1 MGRPSGTNNT
11 MRTSEE
17 KEKLV
22 LEYLHGKEGYRR
34 IAENNDIY
42 PSVFLKWIHQ
52 YREKG
57 IEGLK
62 SKTGKHNNPKRGRYN
77 RNKSEIE
84 KLKEQ
89 LSVVQTKSKEA
100 ERVLNQEQKILQ
112 EEKEELLKGIQVRMQ
127 LVDILKRDIARIAYI
142 ESTRIA
148 ETEYNKLPPLQK

>member
-11 MRTSEE
+11 MRTAEE

-34 IAENNDIY
+34 IAENNDVH
-42 PSVFLKWIHQ
+42 PSIFLKWVHK

-62 SKTGKHNNPKRGRYN
+62 SKTGKHSNPKCGRYN
-77 RNKSEIE
+77 RKKSEIE

-89 LSVVQTKSKEA
+89 LLKKEIEIMRLKKGYLVKGVGA
-100 ERVLNQEQKILQ
+100 K
-112 EEKEELLKGIQVRMQ
+112 KEYVTTLDMNIK
-127 LVDILKRDIARIAYI
+127 
-142 ESTRIA
+142 
-148 ETEYNKLPPLQK
+148 